1 MYSLNKT
8 DDISNVKSKIKKA
21 VKINRSNAIVWDENM
36 PQRVKYICPII
47 AFANKIYNRVVT
59 KLHYVYVF
67 MKADYKKFIY
77 VRFELCVDVI
87 PIAKKS
93 LKIPKG

>member
-1 MYSLNKT
+1 
-8 DDISNVKSKIKKA
+8 
-21 VKINRSNAIVWDENM
+21 M

-59 KLHYVYVF
+59 KLHSVYVF

-77 VRFELCVDVI
+77 VRFELCIDVI

-93 LKIPKG
+93 LMIPKG